1 MLAIAGPLMLI
12 TSDRVSPSPWY
23 YLYTR
28 SDLQILALKFR
39 LLLEMTILGL
49 PTKHSASTQVS
60 DADCPIELP
69 SNAA

>member
-1 MLAIAGPLMLI
+1 MVLP
-12 TSDRVSPSPWY
+12 
-23 YLYTR
+23 LYTR